1 MKAILTISSP
11 HARLLRWIQRCGQY
25 RRKCSRSMEG
35 LITWGSV
42 MCRGG
47 LEGCRQSL
55 PCHSSPGIELGTSG
69 PPDWTMTWGGSS
81 TTRSENT
88 TSASVLK
95 MRAYSASVSSGIT
108 STAPPQCG
116 HVSGRRS
123 ITCPMRLTTSSSVS
137 PARSVATD
145 RGRPPP
151 RLPGTPPEY
160 RAPPWG
166 WAIFGGLLSKLL
178 NALLRA
184 LPASGSPSLLI

>member
-1 MKAILTISSP
+1 MACGGHDVDLN
-11 HARLLRWIQRCGQY
+11 RLINGRLREDDSGQ
-25 RRKCSRSMEG
+25 CSEDAG
-35 LITWGSV
+35 VLG
-42 MCRGG
+42 
-47 LEGCRQSL
+47 ERQ
-55 PCHSSPGIELGTSG
+55 LGF
-69 PPDWTMTWGGSS
+69 
-81 TTRSENT
+81 
-88 TSASVLK
+88 
-95 MRAYSASVSSGIT
+95 T

-116 HVSGRRS
+116 HVSGRLS

-178 NALLRA
+178 NALLCA